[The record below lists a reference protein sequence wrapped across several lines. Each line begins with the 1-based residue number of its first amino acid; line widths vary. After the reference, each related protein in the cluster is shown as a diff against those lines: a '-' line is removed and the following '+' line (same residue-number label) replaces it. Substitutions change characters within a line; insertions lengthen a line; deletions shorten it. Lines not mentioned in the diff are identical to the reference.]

1 MIWWPGKKKKED
13 KESNDKEIQNLDV
26 FPESSSEVTEETQE
40 SDTDDQSF
48 HEESKERES
57 FLGRLVRGLQKT
69 REHLS
74 ARVERLFKNR
84 QTIDRELFDEL
95 EEILITSD
103 VGVGA
108 TRTLLDRLSNRVKK
122 EAVQDPSE
130 LYRMLEEE
138 IASLVDISADSIN
151 LDRASPF
158 VVMVVGVNGV
168 GKTTTIAKLAHFWK
182 TEGKKP
188 LVVAGD
194 TFRAAAI
201 DQLALWAE
209 RIGVPVIK
217 QKPGADPS
225 AVAYDALES
234 ALSRGYDVVIVDTA
248 GRMHTKSNLMEE
260 LKKIRRVMAKKIS
273 DAPHETFLVLDAT
286 TGQNAYSQVKIFK
299 EEMNISGLILTK
311 LDGTAKGGV
320 VIGICH
326 EFGIPIRFIGVG
338 EGINDLRPFQPDLFA
353 RALLKH

>member
-1 MIWWPGKKKKED
+1 MIWWRQKKE
-13 KESNDKEIQNLDV
+13 KEETHHPQ
-26 FPESSSEVTEETQE
+26 PEESSKVEEKSKTESTKEEPEHQE
-40 SDTDDQSF
+40 GF
-48 HEESKERES
+48 WK
-57 FLGRLVRGLQKT
+57 RLLKGLQKT
-69 REHLS
+69 REQFASRIEHLFS
-74 ARVERLFKNR
+74 SRK
-84 QTIDRELFDEL
+84 TIDKELFDEL
-95 EEILITSD
+95 EEALIVSD
-103 VGVGA
+103 VGMGA
-108 TRTLLDRLSNRVKK
+108 TRKLLERLEERVKREVIK
-122 EAVQDPSE
+122 EPSA
-130 LYRMLEEE
+130 LYKVLEEE
-138 IASLVDISADSIN
+138 IVNLLNIPAEPLDIN
-151 LDRASPF
+151 RANPF
-158 VVMVVGVNGV
+158 VIMVVGVNGV

-182 TEGKKP
+182 SEGKKP

-201 DQLALWAE
+201 DQLAMWAE
-209 RIGVPVIK
+209 RVGVSIIK

-225 AVAYDALES
+225 AVTYDALDA
-234 ALSRGYDVVIVDTA
+234 ALSRGYDLVIVDTA

-260 LKKIRRVMAKKIS
+260 LKKIRRVMTKKIP

-338 EGINDLRPFQPDLFA
+338 EGVNDLRPFQPDLFA
-353 RALLKH
+353 QALLNR

>member
-1 MIWWPGKKKKED
+1 MIWWPGKKKETG
-13 KESNDKEIQNLDV
+13 ESTGEENQNLNTSLD
-26 FPESSSEVTEETQE
+26 SALETQDKIQEGAVSVEDSE
-40 SDTDDQSF
+40 SRSGF
-48 HEESKERES
+48 W
-57 FLGRLVRGLQKT
+57 GRLIRGLQKT

-74 ARVERLFKNR
+74 SRVEKLFKSK

-108 TRTLLDRLSNRVKK
+108 TRKILDNLSSRIKLESVK
-122 EAVQDPSE
+122 EPSE
-130 LYRMLEEE
+130 LYMLLEEE
-138 IASLVDISADSIN
+138 ITRLVDIPAEPFNI
-151 LDRASPF
+151 DRSTPF

-168 GKTTTIAKLAHFWK
+168 GKTTTIAKLTHFWK

-209 RIGVPVIK
+209 RIGVPIVK

-234 ALSRGYDVVIVDTA
+234 ALSKGYDVVIVDTA

-260 LKKIRRVMAKKIS
+260 LKKMRRVMAKKIP
-273 DAPHETFLVLDAT
+273 DAPHETLLVLDAT
-286 TGQNAYSQVKIFK
+286 TGQNAYSQVRIFK
-299 EEMNISGLILTK
+299 EEINISGLILTK

-338 EGINDLRPFQPDLFA
+338 EGINDLRPFQPNLFA
-353 RALLKH
+353 KALLGRYDEE